1 MGKQKILFVCH
12 GNICRSPMAEFL
24 MKKLVKDAGRAQE
37 FEIDSVA
44 TSTEEIGNDM
54 YPPAQHCLRSHGVP
68 FEPREARQMT
78 QADYDYYDRIFVMD
92 RNNLRRLHTIGIEDK
107 EDKINLLMALIGEN
121 REVADPLY
129 TRDFEKTYAD
139 LCAALPKIL

>member
-1 MGKQKILFVCH
+1 M
-12 GNICRSPMAEFL
+12 
-24 MKKLVKDAGRAQE
+24 
-37 FEIDSVA
+37 A

-78 QADYDYYDRIFVMD
+78 QTDYDYYDRIFVMD

-107 EDKINLLMALIGEN
+107 EYKISLLMSLIGEN
-121 REVADPLY
+121 REVADPWY